1 MTAGDSSA
9 SARRAAA
16 QIDWLVA
23 CWERCVELVEGVD
36 PDAASDPR
44 SGVDR
49 GNSLRQLDAMTPPP
63 DDSDEIRSMA
73 GEPEYSESPDSEQHG
88 SHQRGDQAD
97 SSRRGQVF
105 PRDRDT
111 P

>member
-23 CWERCVELVEGVD
+23 YRQRCAELVEGLD

-44 SGVDR
+44 PGVDR
-49 GNSLRQLDAMTPPP
+49 GNSLRQLNAMTPPP
-63 DDSDEIRSMA
+63 YGADEIRSMA
-73 GEPEYSESPDSEQHG
+73 GEPEHSESPDSEQHG

-97 SSRRGQVF
+97 SARRGQAYT
-105 PRDRDT
+105 RDRDT
-111 P
+111 